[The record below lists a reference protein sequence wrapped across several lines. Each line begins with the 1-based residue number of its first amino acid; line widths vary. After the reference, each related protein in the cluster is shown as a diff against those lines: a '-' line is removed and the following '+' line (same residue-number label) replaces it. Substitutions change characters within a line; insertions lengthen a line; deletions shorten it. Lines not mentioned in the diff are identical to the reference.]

1 MGSTDNGLNYPPACL
16 DSTLTGW
23 GDLFYCIPP
32 YAWSGLGIGLAMGL
46 SVAGAGW

>member
-1 MGSTDNGLNYPPACL
+1 MGSTDTGLAYPPACL

-23 GDLFYCIPP
+23 GDLFYCITP
-32 YAWSGLGIGLAMGL
+32 YAWSSTGIGLAMGL